1 MTDPTTLTT
10 LLPEQVLH
18 TPWFTVLASF
28 VALNTIMYC
37 ALSLPKVLPKVYL
50 SDWIPSTNRRA
61 QTRSIY
67 PEGYAAPLTD
77 DEELLD
83 PVA

>member
-1 MTDPTTLTT
+1 MTTLTT
-10 LLPEQVLH
+10 LLPEHVLH

-28 VALNTIMYC
+28 VALNTLMYC
-37 ALSLPKVLPKVYL
+37 ALSLAKVLPKVYL
-50 SDWIPSTNRRA
+50 SDWITSTNRRA

-67 PEGYAAPLTD
+67 PEGYVAP
-77 DEELLD
+77 DEDEVLD